1 VIRLWRPVHCL
12 QALRDDRSGMALI
25 EFALIIPLFLIMGL
39 WGIELSNY
47 AYRTMRVGQVAAQIA
62 DNASRIGDYS
72 KLENRKIYESDIDD
86 LLIGANLQA
95 GKGMDLFNRGR
106 VIVSSLEVNT
116 TGKQWIH
123 WQRCVGKKVVTPLY
137 GKENDV
143 RAFGMGPAG
152 GEVSAFDKEAVMFV
166 ELHYDYQPLI
176 SSAFVGTPTITS
188 IASFTVRASR
198 DLAEIYQTTPA
209 SPKMVCTKNTN
220 TIA

>member
-1 VIRLWRPVHCL
+1 MRHFAPARFL
-12 QALRDDRSGMALI
+12 QSLRQDRSGMALV
-25 EFALIIPLFLIMGL
+25 EFALIIPLFLMMGL

-47 AYRTMRVGQVAAQIA
+47 AYQRMRVGQLAAHVA

-72 KLENRKIYESDIDD
+72 KLQNRKIYESDVDD

-95 GKGMDLFNRGR
+95 GPRMDLFNRGR
-106 VIVSSLEVNT
+106 VIVSSLEVNS

-123 WQRCVGKKVVTPLY
+123 WQRCVGKKVVTPMY
-137 GKENDV
+137 GKENDI
-143 RAFGMGPAG
+143 RAVGMGPTG
-152 GEVSAFDKEAVMFV
+152 VEVYAFEKEAVMFV
-166 ELHYDYQPLI
+166 EVHYDYLPLI
-176 SSAFVGTPTITS
+176 SSAFVGKPTITS